1 MGRLAKPWRR
11 GGRVSAR
18 GVCRRMKAASQLLVA
33 VCLMGVFCKAG
44 HAQTGQNQWWPEV
57 DTFVRLNPKVRLS
70 FFAQRSTDGKNYNGA
85 EIGPNLDIAL
95 KPLRKRI
102 STNDVDKN
110 KLVVFRIGYRYL
122 GSTDG
127 PSENRGI
134 LQLTQ
139 RFPLPRS
146 FLVSDRNRSDLR
158 WIGGRF
164 SWRYRNLLTVERT
177 VKIKSFSFNPYVE
190 GEVYFDSR
198 YEKWSKN
205 SYSFGMGI
213 PLGKRFEAKPYFER
227 DNQSH
232 SSLQHVNGVGF
243 ILYLYF

>member
-1 MGRLAKPWRR
+1 MR
-11 GGRVSAR
+11 S
-18 GVCRRMKAASQLLVA
+18 ASQLFLV
-33 VCLMGVFCKAG
+33 VCLAAVFCPAG

-57 DTFVRLNPKVRLS
+57 DTFFQLNPKVRLS
-70 FFAQRSTDGKNYNGA
+70 FFAQRSTDGRNYNSA

-102 STNDVDKN
+102 STNDADKN

-122 GSTDG
+122 ASTDG
-127 PSENRGI
+127 PNENRGI
-134 LQLTQ
+134 VQLTQ

-177 VKIKSFSFNPYVE
+177 VKIKSFSFNPYAE

-198 YEKWSKN
+198 YKKWSKN
-205 SYSFGMGI
+205 SYSFGIGI
-213 PLGKRFEAKPYFER
+213 PIGNRFEAKPYFER

-232 SSLQHVNGVGF
+232 STLQHVNAVGF